1 MQIYWF
7 TGRSL
12 NDLCSTTQI
21 ALATGLTERG
31 YNVTFINSDSS
42 YSHQNRPWKHQ
53 SLPAKAPRGL
63 QSRTLAKKMRTWI
76 LENEI
81 SDDSITLLDWRIAK
95 YLIPLLQ
102 QRGTKWMIIDR
113 GPPADKGILSLLQW
127 PSWRRGWKYVR
138 TNPSSHGCVVSEKHR
153 NFVHKKTNV
162 SLSSITVL
170 PAGVNLERFKPNDGF
185 QKLILV
191 YHGKLD
197 RNRGVLALPK
207 FLQMAEQIGI
217 DLSLKMIGDGDA
229 VGSLKSMTQQYDNLE
244 VHQTLEQDAL
254 AQVIS
259 QCHIGLLPMPET
271 GVWALASPLKRSEY
285 AASGLAILGI
295 DHSGHRLEGG
305 EVEWMK
311 LLSQEQFL
319 TEGTK
324 WLQMLA
330 NDNSKMTQL
339 SMQARKYAEDN
350 MSWEHSVDALEK
362 VLNSISQ

>member
-1 MQIYWF
+1 MQVYWF

-31 YNVTFINSDSS
+31 YTVTFINSDSS
-42 YSHQNRPWKHQ
+42 KSHQNHPWKHQ

-81 SDDSITLLDWRIAK
+81 NDDSVALLDWRIAK
-95 YLIPLLQ
+95 YVIPLLQ
-102 QRGTKWMIIDR
+102 QRGIKWIMVDR

-127 PSWRRGWKYVR
+127 PSWRRSWKYVR

-170 PAGVNLERFKPNDGF
+170 PAGVDLERFKANDGF
-185 QKLILV
+185 QKLTLV

-197 RNRGVLALPK
+197 RNRGVLALTK
-207 FLQMAEQIGI
+207 FLQMAEEIGI
-217 DLSLKMIGDGDA
+217 ALCLKMIGDGDA
-229 VGSLKSMTQQYDNLE
+229 FDSLEVMSQQYDNLE
-244 VHQTLEQDAL
+244 IHHSLAQDEL
-254 AQVIS
+254 AQVLS
-259 QCHIGLLPMPET
+259 QCHIGLLPMPES
-271 GVWALASPLKRSEY
+271 GVWTLASPLKRSEY

-311 LLSQEQFL
+311 LVSQEQFL
-319 TEGTK
+319 EEGAN
-324 WLQMLA
+324 WLKMLA
-330 NDNSKMTQL
+330 NDNSKLEQL
-339 SMQARKYAEDN
+339 KLQARKYAEEN
-350 MSWEHSVDALEK
+350 MSWSHSIDALEK
-362 VLNSISQ
+362 VLKSISQ

>member
-1 MQIYWF
+1 MQVYWF

-21 ALATGLTERG
+21 ALATGLIARSHP
-31 YNVTFINSDSS
+31 VTFINSAPPN
-42 YSHQNRPWKHQ
+42 SHAEHPWKHQ
-53 SLPAKAPRGL
+53 SLPANAPRGL

-81 SDDSITLLDWRIAK
+81 SDDSIALLDWRIAK

-102 QRGTKWMIIDR
+102 QRGIKWIIIDR

-127 PSWRRGWKYVR
+127 PSWRRSWKYVR
-138 TNPSSHGCVVSEKHR
+138 TNPASHGCVVSEKHR
-153 NFVHKKTNV
+153 NFVHKKTSV

-170 PAGVNLERFKPNDGF
+170 PAGVNLERFKANDGF
-185 QKLILV
+185 QKLTLV

-207 FLQMAEQIGI
+207 FLQMAEKIGI
-217 DLSLKMIGDGDA
+217 DLCLKMIGDGDA
-229 VGSLKSMTQQYDNLE
+229 FDSLEVMSQQYDNLE
-244 VHQTLEQDAL
+244 IHHSLAQDAL

-259 QCHIGLLPMPET
+259 QCHIGLLPMPES
-271 GVWALASPLKRSEY
+271 GVWTLASPLKRSEY

-295 DHSGHRLEGG
+295 DHSGHRLGSG

-319 TEGTK
+319 SEGVN
-324 WLQMLA
+324 WLKILA
-330 NDNSKMTQL
+330 NDNSKLEQL
-339 SMQARKYAEDN
+339 NLEARRYAEEN
-350 MSWEHSVDALEK
+350 MSWSHSIDALENILK
-362 VLNSISQ
+362 SVSQ

>member
-1 MQIYWF
+1 MRIYWF

-21 ALATGLTERG
+21 ALATGLNQRG
-31 YNVTFINSDSS
+31 YPVTFINADSPD
-42 YSHQNRPWKHQ
+42 SHAIYPWTHQ
-53 SLPAKAPRGL
+53 SISAKAPRGL
-63 QSRTLAKKMRTWI
+63 QSRTLAKKMRSWL

-81 SDDSITLLDWRIAK
+81 NDDSIVLLDWRIAK
-95 YLIPLLQ
+95 DLIPLLQ
-102 QRGTKWMIIDR
+102 QRDIKWIIIDR

-127 PSWRRGWKYVR
+127 PSWRRSWKFVR
-138 TNPSSHGCVVSEKHR
+138 TNPASHGCVVSEKHR

-170 PAGVNLERFKPNDGF
+170 PAGVDLDRFKPSDSF
-185 QKLILV
+185 QKLTLV

-207 FLQMAEQIGI
+207 FLQKAEENGI
-217 DLSLKMIGDGDA
+217 DLCLKMIGDGD
-229 VGSLKSMTQQYDNLE
+229 VFDSLEVMSQQYDNLE
-244 VHQTLEQDAL
+244 IYRSLAQDAL

-259 QCHIGLLPMPET
+259 QCHIGLLPMPES

-285 AASGLAILGI
+285 AASGLALLGI

-311 LLSQEQFL
+311 LVSQEQFFE
-319 TEGTK
+319 EGTE
-324 WLQMLA
+324 WLKVLSD
-330 NDNSKMTQL
+330 DNSKL
-339 SMQARKYAEDN
+339 DKLKLQARQYAEEK
-350 MSWEHSVDALEK
+350 MSWSHSLDALEK
-362 VLNSISQ
+362 VINSIAQ